1 MRSIIFV
8 WVSCLLFS
16 CNGTKNDTEKPR
28 TFFSVNVKDSVDN
41 PLTQKPSDSSLGYV
55 YINSDVAIKNY
66 FDFIEQQVNQ
76 SDTSILGYDLNEY
89 ILIHAN
95 SRIIDS
101 LEETDYYRMMERGIF
116 IYDQKEQ
123 IILHRGDSLVI
134 PNKKWAHQIQQ
145 KLNSMKIVVN
155 IPEFKMW
162 VLQEEDT
169 LREILARVGRDT
181 RKYLPVVHRTVSLK
195 TPIGEG
201 EIIRVAR
208 NPDYTN
214 PATGKKYKG
223 THRDDGKFTMMPI
236 IPWLEPTTD
245 GRRQGAMIHPTT
257 NPQTLGKSY
266 SHGCIGVSEH
276 DAWFVYYHAPIGT
289 PVHFKYDLQ
298 KINANGDTIFFND
311 IYHINKVR

>member
-8 WVSCLLFS
+8 WSCYLLFS
-16 CNGTKNDTEKPR
+16 CTQRKNETEKQHAFFSDNVNDTVQNSFIVP
-28 TFFSVNVKDSVDN
+28 
-41 PLTQKPSDSSLGYV
+41 PYDSSAGYI
-55 YINSDVAIKNY
+55 YIKSNVSVKNY
-66 FDFIEQQVNQ
+66 FDFLERQLSQT
-76 SDTSILGYDLNEY
+76 DTSTLGYELNEY
-89 ILIHAN
+89 FLIHAN
-95 SRIIDS
+95 PRIIDT
-101 LEETDYYRMMERGIF
+101 LEQSDYYRMMERGVF
-116 IYDQKEQ
+116 VYDQKEQ
-123 IILHRGDSLVI
+123 IILHQGDSLVI

-145 KLNSMKIVVN
+145 KLNAIKIVVN

-162 VLQEEDT
+162 VIQEEDT
-169 LREILARVGRDT
+169 LREILARVGRDA

-208 NPDYTN
+208 NPDFTN

-223 THRDDGKFTMMPI
+223 THRDDGRYTMMPI

-289 PVHFKYDLQ
+289 PVYFKYDLQ
-298 KINANGDTIFFND
+298 KVNANGDTIFFND
-311 IYHINKVR
+311 IYHINNRR